1 MRAGVSFAR
10 CCSARGESRQVSRAA
25 NSPEGEWSKM
35 VKRLTGLDGVTLHGE
50 TAVMPTHVLAVMF
63 CDPAAGGEL
72 TARAV
77 LTQLAERTTAT
88 KGFRQRLLTKPFG
101 LGQPVWV
108 EDPGFNVHDHLHDV
122 RLPKPGTMR
131 DLTALV
137 DQLHAQPMDRNRPL
151 WDAWVVR
158 GLSDGRLVVVLKFA
172 HAMSDGVGAV
182 TSMLPQLMTTD
193 QDAEFPAVPEPAP
206 ATMPGLA
213 MMVRDMIDEIAVNT
227 AGGVR
232 IAVKVA
238 PGAVK
243 SVVGTALG
251 SVRQL
256 LLGAGR
262 QQPGAPQSD
271 VNQRS
276 PRTLLNAPITA
287 RRSVA
292 FAAVAMDDVRAIT
305 AAFDVTVNDVFLAA
319 ATSAVRQWLET
330 HDAVPDQ
337 PLRTLMPVSTRAV
350 DDNTSNSWSPTL
362 VNLPVYL
369 ADPVEQMASIHVETS
384 RIKRRR
390 RAEPPVNLA
399 DVIDLVPPVVI
410 GLVAGLYTGLKLSR
424 FHPPVAHM
432 ITSNVPGPP
441 TEIYCAGAHVLG
453 IHAMAPLFE
462 GANLNI
468 TAVSY
473 GGTFNVGIVACPD
486 NVDGVSSIARGIE
499 TVVGELKKAAEE
511 KTGQRLGLARTRP
524 PAHTTKS
531 TATTQLA
538 PATKRGFLAKVGPR
552 HEMAGATV
560 TWGQPAARVRREKRI
575 VSPTAA
581 GIPRRAPRGSAT

>member
-1 MRAGVSFAR
+1 M
-10 CCSARGESRQVSRAA
+10 
-25 NSPEGEWSKM
+25 M
-35 VKRLTGLDGVTLHGE
+35 KRLTGLDGVTLHGE
-50 TAVMPTHVLAVMF
+50 TSVMPTHVLAVLF
-63 CDPAAGGEL
+63 CDTATRGEL

-77 LTQLAERTTAT
+77 LRVLAERTAAT
-88 KGFRQRLLTKPFG
+88 TGFRQRLLTKPFG

-108 EDPGFNVHDHLHDV
+108 EDPEFNVDDHLHHV

-131 DLTALV
+131 ELTALV
-137 DQLHAQPMDRNRPL
+137 DQLHAQPLDRDRPL
-151 WDAWVVR
+151 WDTWVVE
-158 GLSDGRLVVVLKFA
+158 GLTDGRLVVVMKFA
-172 HAMSDGVGAV
+172 HAMTDGVGAV
-182 TSMLPQLMTTD
+182 TTMLPRLMTTD
-193 QDAEFPAVPEPAP
+193 QDAEFPAVPERAP
-206 ATMPGLA
+206 VTLPG
-213 MMVRDMIDEIAVNT
+213 MVSMVRDSIDEIAVNT

-256 LLGAGR
+256 LLGGGGQR
-262 QQPGAPQSD
+262 PGAPKSD
-271 VNQRS
+271 VDHSS

-292 FAAVAMDDVRAIT
+292 FAAVAMEDLRAIT
-305 AAFDVTVNDVFLAA
+305 AAFDVTVNDVFLTA
-319 ATSAVRQWLET
+319 ATSAVRRWLEA

-337 PLRTLMPVSTRAV
+337 PLRTLMPISTRGV
-350 DDNTSNSWSPTL
+350 DDKASNSWSPRI

-369 ADPVEQMASIHVETS
+369 ADPVAQLASIHVETA
-384 RIKRRR
+384 RIKNRR
-390 RAEPPVNLA
+390 RAAPPVDLA
-399 DVIDLVPPVVI
+399 DVIGLVPPVVI

-441 TEIYCAGAHVLG
+441 DEIYCAGAHVLG

-473 GGTFNVGIVACPD
+473 GDTFNVGIVACPD
-486 NVDGVSSIARGIE
+486 NVDDVSSIACGIDA
-499 TVVGELKKAAEE
+499 VVGELKKAAQE
-511 KTGQRLGLARTRP
+511 KTAQSLGLARTRP
-524 PAHTTKS
+524 PAHTTKF

-538 PATKRGFLAKVGPR
+538 PATKRAPAKKPDP
-552 HEMAGATV
+552 V
-560 TWGQPAARVRREKRI
+560 TKRPA
-575 VSPTAA
+575 
-581 GIPRRAPRGSAT
+581 